1 MLNEIRTVCFD
12 TELNIEAYNFKGVMQ
27 KFPNHFHDYYVIG
40 FVERGKRNLY
50 CKNKQ
55 FVVETGDLILFNPGD
70 IHTCEQIDDE
80 ALDYRCINIQED
92 VMKKITLEITGKE
105 YLPNFKEVILFHN
118 ELVASLRELHLMIM
132 EEEKNLIKEELFI
145 FIIEQLIREYS
156 NIISEENKKEANNEI
171 KTACD
176 YLENNYMENVTLNQL
191 SNLTGLS
198 KYYLLHSFTKQK
210 GISPYNYLQT
220 IRISKAKKL
229 LEEGV
234 SPIEVAFKTGFTD
247 QSHFTNFF
255 KKLIGLT
262 PKQYMNIFTNR
273 YRGKENEQ

>member
-12 TELNIEAYNFKGVMQ
+12 TELSIEAYNFKGVMQ

-40 FVERGKRNLY
+40 FIEKGKRHLS

-55 FVVETGDLILFNPGD
+55 FIIETGDLILFNPGD
-70 IHTCEQIDDE
+70 IHTCEQIDDR
-80 ALDYRCINIQED
+80 ALDYRCINIKEN
-92 VMKKITLEITGKE
+92 VMKKIIFEITGKE
-105 YLPNFKEVILFHN
+105 YLPNFKAVVLFHN
-118 ELVASLRELHLMIM
+118 ELVSSLRELHLMIM
-132 EEEKNLIKEELFI
+132 KEEKNLKKEELFL

-156 NIISEENKKEANNEI
+156 NLVSDTTMQEASTEI
-171 KTACD
+171 KTVCD
-176 YLENNYMENVTLNQL
+176 YLENNYMENISLNQL

-220 IRISKAKKL
+220 IRIGKAKKL
-229 LEEGV
+229 LEQGDM
-234 SPIEVAFKTGFTD
+234 PIDVAFKTGFTD

-262 PKQYMNIFTNR
+262 PKQYMNIFINR
-273 YRGKENEQ
+273 CRSKENE